1 MSDEL
6 NYSISF
12 AADGTDLEQPLN
24 KDEIIV
30 AKFDVTLNGAP
41 LTKEQAESKVIRF
54 YEYNED
60 ETTFNIN
67 TPSTVFAPTMTDEDG
82 DDTTDE
88 PDAGDDTDD
97 GDMEP
102 DDLGDDGGDSD
113 DPDAG
118 GDDSDM
124 EPDDLGDDGG
134 DGGEGGDDTPDAGDS
149 SDGGDS
155 GDTSGSS
162 DGGAEG
168 DIKGLENEIF
178 EDLTDEQKAIRTK
191 ELKDRFIELYNVTLA
206 FKEKVDYVKKNS
218 DNMKI
223 ITKVS
228 KSLDKLSDMISYY
241 ITKTFNTK
249 SYIENKADFY
259 YCLWVLD
266 RLNELMGTLAPK
278 EPIKK

>member
-1 MSDEL
+1 MEPD
-6 NYSISF
+6 
-12 AADGTDLEQPLN
+12 DLG
-24 KDEIIV
+24 D
-30 AKFDVTLNGAP
+30 D
-41 LTKEQAESKVIRF
+41 
-54 YEYNED
+54 
-60 ETTFNIN
+60 
-67 TPSTVFAPTMTDEDG
+67 DG
-82 DDTTDE
+82 DSDD
-88 PDAGDDTDD
+88 PDAGGDD

-102 DDLGDDGGDSD
+102 DDLGDDGGD
-113 DPDAG
+113 G
-118 GDDSDM
+118 GD
-124 EPDDLGDDGG
+124 
-134 DGGEGGDDTPDAGDS
+134 GGDDTPDAGDS
-149 SDGGDS
+149 DGGDAGDSAGGSDGGE
-155 GDTSGSS
+155 
-162 DGGAEG
+162 EG

-249 SYIENKADFY
+249 SYIENKSDFY